1 MRISQKN
8 TNFATVIEIDR
19 HIEILLLTNDCVIVP
34 DLGGFMAHHFCARY
48 DEEDGLFLPPLRTLG
63 FNGQLRMND
72 SLLAQS
78 YVEAY
83 DISYPEA
90 VRRIESEVSELK
102 QYIDN
107 EGRYELN
114 GIGVLSRNTEGRIEF
129 EPCEAGILTPELY
142 GLSSFDMPLL
152 EGAVSHQSK
161 KAAHKRMPI
170 LHRTKTAAVATD
182 TQHEEP
188 STEDSATQERAI
200 VIKMSWVRSAVAVA
214 AAVIAFFMITTPVAN
229 SNQTGVAIS
238 SVDIPLMK
246 KEARKPTTVKVDVPV
261 ATTTAEKPEVKPE
274 PKTTTVTEQ
283 TATTLTE
290 PKSTAEPEPKVAAQ
304 PKPKPTVNRQT
315 GYCIVLASQVNQRN
329 AEAFVAQLKKQGLPD
344 VRIFTQ
350 NNIRRVVCGHYA
362 TEGQA
367 YASLQKIH
375 EQKDCSEAWVYKIKP

>member
-1 MRISQKN
+1 MSQKF

-34 DLGGFMAHHFCARY
+34 ELGGFMAHHVCARY
-48 DEEDGLFLPPLRTLG
+48 DEGDGLFLPPLRTLG

-107 EGRYELN
+107 EGSYELN
-114 GIGVLSRNTEGRIEF
+114 GIGVLSRNAEGRIEF

-142 GLSSFDMPLL
+142 GLSTLDMPLL
-152 EGAVSHQSK
+152 EGADSRQSK
-161 KAAHKRMPI
+161 KAAHKKMTL
-170 LHRTKTAAVATD
+170 LHRAKAIDTVTDEQQDDEPIEEDSD
-182 TQHEEP
+182 TQEK
-188 STEDSATQERAI
+188 AI
-200 VIKMSWVRSAVAVA
+200 VIKMSWVRNAVAVA
-214 AAVIAFFMITTPVAN
+214 AAIIAFFLITPPVTN
-229 SNQTGVAIS
+229 SNQTGVTIS

-246 KEARKPTTVKVDVPV
+246 KEARKPATVKMDVPANTPV
-261 ATTTAEKPEVKPE
+261 ASNKGEKPATATTPAAATTIEKPEVKPD
-274 PKTTTVTEQ
+274 PKNSTVTE
-283 TATTLTE
+283 
-290 PKSTAEPEPKVAAQ
+290 
-304 PKPKPTVNRQT
+304 PKPVTTQQS
-315 GYCIVLASQVNQRN
+315 GYCIVLASQVSQRN
-329 AEAFVAQLKKQGLPD
+329 AEAFVAQLKKQGLAD
-344 VRIFTQ
+344 ARIYTQ

-367 YASLQKIH
+367 YASLRKVH
-375 EQKDCSEAWVYKIKP
+375 EQKDCSEAWVFKIKP